1 MQNNFHNPPAMHGKK
16 KERDYGREDEM
27 GKYWEIREEN
37 T

>member
-1 MQNNFHNPPAMHGKK
+1 MQNNFHNPPATHKK

-27 GKYWEIREEN
+27 GKYWKIREEN